1 MANPLYSQLNSGVSN
16 NPMLNRLLEFK
27 KTVNGNPQEIVQNML
42 NSGKITQ
49 AQINQYAQQ
58 ANQLYNT
65 LGKFIK

>member
-1 MANPLYSQLNSGVSN
+1 MPNELYNRLGGGLN

-58 ANQLYNT
+58 ANQIYDAF
-65 LGKFIK
+65 GKFIK